1 MTQRRVIAGTDT
13 VWEDV
18 LELAAIAA
26 RPVARQF
33 GKFVEFADLKQSAC
47 EYAYR
52 REDKVLEYLYTHDE
66 EHNAPLRRT
75 GEDRRQGD
83 QAMIT
88 FLRRHC
94 QRAARREKALRSG
107 YHIED
112 EYFYRPMM
120 VENLIK
126 VWGSGDYDIAGQVFD
141 PSEMGGKRMK
151 VASEGNNLLAMIADV
166 DAAMKAIDDRD
177 RSILVDR
184 FIHERTLQEIADE
197 MGVSVQRVDQLSDRG
212 IRKVIEYLGGWN
224 PY

>member
-1 MTQRRVIAGTDT
+1 
-13 VWEDV
+13 
-18 LELAAIAA
+18 
-26 RPVARQF
+26 
-33 GKFVEFADLKQSAC
+33 
-47 EYAYR
+47 
-52 REDKVLEYLYTHDE
+52 
-66 EHNAPLRRT
+66 
-75 GEDRRQGD
+75 
-83 QAMIT
+83 MIT